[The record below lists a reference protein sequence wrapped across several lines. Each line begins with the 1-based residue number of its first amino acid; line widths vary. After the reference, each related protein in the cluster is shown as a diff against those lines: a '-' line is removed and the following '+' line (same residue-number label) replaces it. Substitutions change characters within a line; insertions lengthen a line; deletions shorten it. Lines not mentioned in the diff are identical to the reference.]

1 MLIEYSQVLT
11 HVVGFLIALF
21 VLKKFAW
28 KPILQMLDDRRQKIA
43 DEFADIEAQKTKTG
57 ALLKEYE
64 DRLQKIEDEAR
75 ARMTASVA
83 EGQKIA
89 AQVKADAQVEARGI
103 LTRAQADLERDVEK
117 ARAELKESMVAM
129 TLGATE
135 KLLRERLDKSAN
147 RKLIEQFL
155 NEVETVT

>member
-1 MLIEYSQVLT
+1 MNIEYSQVLT
-11 HVVGFLIALF
+11 HMVGFLIALF

-28 KPILQMLDDRRQKIA
+28 RPVLQMLDERRQKIA
-43 DEFADIEAQKTKTG
+43 DEFAEIEVQKKKTE

-75 ARMTASVA
+75 VRMNASVA

-89 AQVKADAQVEARGI
+89 ARLKTDAQEEARRI
-103 LTRAQADLERDVEK
+103 VVRASSEIERDVEK
-117 ARAELKESMVAM
+117 AKAQLKESMVAM

-135 KLLRERLDKSAN
+135 KLLRERLDETAN
-147 RKLIEQFL
+147 RKLVEQFL
-155 NEVETVT
+155 SEVEAVT